1 MIFNFQIGSFSNLQ
15 ISTFAFFTFYLTMI
29 HFERTKL
36 ANGLTVIVHQ
46 DQTTPM
52 VAVDVCYNVGS
63 RDEHPDR
70 TGFAHLFEHLMF
82 GGSKNIPSYDE
93 PLQKAGGDNNAF
105 TSNDL
110 TNYYLT
116 VPKNNLETGFWL
128 ESDRMLELAF
138 SKSSLDVQRNV
149 VIEEFKQRQLN
160 QPYGDVW
167 PLLRQLA
174 YKVHPYQWPTIGR
187 EISHIEQ
194 ATMQQVKD
202 FFFAHY
208 APDNAV
214 LVVTGDV
221 DFNEVVKLAERWFG
235 PIPNRNVKP
244 RNIPQEPV
252 QKEIREQTVIR
263 DVPNDT
269 IYMAYHM
276 AGRLDPVYFAT
287 DLVSDVLSNGN
298 SSRMYKNLVQK
309 KKLFTELDAYLSGDY
324 EPGLFVVSGKPSDG
338 ISLETARIE
347 IEKELESMK
356 QDLVSDYELEKVKNK
371 LEATIVY
378 GEMNY
383 LTKAMNLATNE
394 VLDDASLINSQVESY
409 RSVDAEQIREVSQQI
424 FRPENCSVLY
434 YHAKK

>member
-1 MIFNFQIGSFSNLQ
+1 
-15 ISTFAFFTFYLTMI
+15 MI

-46 DQTTPM
+46 DKTTPM

-82 GGSKNIPSYDE
+82 GGSKNILSYDE
-93 PLQKAGGDNNAF
+93 PLQRAGGDNNAF

-116 VPKNNLETGFWL
+116 LPKNNIETGFWL
-128 ESDRMLELAF
+128 ESDRMMELAF
-138 SKSSLDVQRNV
+138 SKQSLEVQRNV
-149 VIEEFKQRQLN
+149 VIEEFKQRYLN

-174 YKVHPYQWPTIGR
+174 YTVHPYQWPTIGR
-187 EISHIEQ
+187 EISHIEK
-194 ATMQQVKD
+194 ATMPQVKD
-202 FFFAHY
+202 FFYTHY

-221 DFNEVVKLAERWFG
+221 EFAEIVKLAEKWFG

-244 RNIPQEPV
+244 RQLPEEPE
-252 QKEIREQTVIR
+252 QTELREQTVER
-263 DVPNDT
+263 DVPNDM

-276 AGRLDPVYFAT
+276 SGRLDSRYYTT
-287 DLVSDVLSNGN
+287 DLISDVLSNGN
-298 SSRMYKNLVQK
+298 SSRMYQNLVQK
-309 KKLFTELDAYLSGDY
+309 QKLFTELDAYISGDY

-338 ISLETARIE
+338 ISLETARKAIE
-347 IEKELESMK
+347 TELDRMK
-356 QDLVSDYELEKVKNK
+356 QELVPAYELEKVKNK
-371 LEATIVY
+371 MEANIVY

-394 VLDDASLINSQVESY
+394 ILQDAALINTQVESY
-409 RSVDAEQIREVSQQI
+409 QAVTPEDIQEVSRQLFI
-424 FRPENCSVLY
+424 IENCSVLNY
-434 YHAKK
+434 IAKK

>member
-1 MIFNFQIGSFSNLQ
+1 
-15 ISTFAFFTFYLTMI
+15 MI

-46 DQTTPM
+46 DKTTPM

-82 GGSKNIPSYDE
+82 GGSKHIPSFDE
-93 PLQKAGGDNNAF
+93 PLQKAGGDNNAY

-116 VPKNNLETGFWL
+116 LPKNNIETGFWL

-138 SKSSLDVQRNV
+138 SKKSLDVQRNV

-187 EISHIEQ
+187 EISHIEK

-221 DFNEVVKLAERWFG
+221 DFDQVVKLAERWFG

-244 RNIPQEPV
+244 RNILQEPT
-252 QKEIREQTVIR
+252 QTEIREQTVIR
-263 DVPNDT
+263 GVPNDA

-276 AGRLDPVYFAT
+276 SDRLDPMYYAT
-287 DLVSDVLSNGN
+287 DMVSDVLSNGN
-298 SSRMYKNLVQK
+298 SSRMYLNLVQK
-309 KKLFTELDAYLSGDY
+309 EKLFTELDAYLSGDY

-338 ISLETARIE
+338 VSLETARKAIE
-347 IEKELESMK
+347 RELDRMK
-356 QDLVSDYELEKVKNK
+356 QDRVPDYELEKVKNK
-371 LEATIVY
+371 VEANIVY

-394 VLDDASLINSQVESY
+394 ILHDASLINSQVESY
-409 RSVDAEQIREVSQQI
+409 RAVTSEQIQEVSQHI
-424 FRPENCSVLY
+424 FRPENCSVLNY
-434 YHAKK
+434 IAKK

>member
-1 MIFNFQIGSFSNLQ
+1 
-15 ISTFAFFTFYLTMI
+15 MI

-36 ANGLTVIVHQ
+36 ANGLTVIVHE
-46 DQTTPM
+46 DKTTPM

-82 GGSKNIPSYDE
+82 GGSKHIPSYDE
-93 PLQKAGGDNNAF
+93 PLQKAGGDNNAY

-116 VPKNNLETGFWL
+116 VPKNNIETGFWL

-138 SKSSLDVQRNV
+138 SKTSLDVQRNV

-167 PLLRQLA
+167 PLIRQMA

-187 EISHIEQ
+187 EISHIEK

-202 FFFAHY
+202 FFFSHY

-221 DFNEVVKLAERWFG
+221 RFDEIVKLAERWFG
-235 PIPNRNVKP
+235 SIPNRFIKP
-244 RNIPQEPV
+244 RNIPQEPE
-252 QKEIREQTVIR
+252 QIEIREQTVVR
-263 DVPNDT
+263 DVPNDAL
-269 IYMAYHM
+269 YLAYHM
-276 AGRLDPVYFAT
+276 SDRLDPNYYAA

-298 SSRMYKNLVQK
+298 SSRMYVNLVQK
-309 KKLFTELDAYLSGDY
+309 EKLFTELDAYLSGDF

-338 ISLETARIE
+338 ISLEVARKAIE
-347 IEKELESMK
+347 RELDRMK
-356 QDLVSDYELEKVKNK
+356 QERISEYELEKVKNK
-371 LEATIVY
+371 VEANIVY

-394 VLDDASLINSQVESY
+394 ILDDAGLINSQVESY
-409 RSVDAEQIREVSQQI
+409 RAVSSAKIQEVSQLI
-424 FRPENCSVLY
+424 FRPENCSVLNY
-434 YHAKK
+434 IAKK